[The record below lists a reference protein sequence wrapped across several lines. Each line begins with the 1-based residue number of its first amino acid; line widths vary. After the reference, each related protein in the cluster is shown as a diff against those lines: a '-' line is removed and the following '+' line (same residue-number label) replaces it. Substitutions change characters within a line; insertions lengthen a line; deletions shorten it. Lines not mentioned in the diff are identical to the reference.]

1 MRFFSVTPPTV
12 IGVNS
17 DVNSIIL
24 SFEADTVSREAGTLN
39 EMKRLVLAFCALL
52 PAACASSTPPPRP
65 PTGEMWGYLAVTLNA
80 PSLEIV
86 GYAPDRP
93 LCEFVR
99 VMAHTHSGL
108 PIPSQRSIPC
118 EPLTVLPP
126 QGAADSVYWVFS
138 LQNGAEHFAVGSKDR
153 SFCTSYREEAL
164 KALREGDMLSECE
177 PVVVKRAS

>member
-1 MRFFSVTPPTV
+1 V

-24 SFEADTVSREAGTLN
+24 SFEADTLSREAGTLN
-39 EMKRLVLAFCALL
+39 EMKRVVVVFCALL
-52 PAACASSTPPPRP
+52 ATACASSTTPPPPRP

-80 PSLEIV
+80 PTLEIV

-99 VMAHTHSGL
+99 AMAHTHSGL

-118 EPLTVLPP
+118 EPLTVLTP
-126 QGAADSVYWVFS
+126 QDGADSVYWVFS
-138 LQNGAEHFAVGSKDR
+138 LQNGAEHFALGSKDR
-153 SFCTSYREEAL
+153 SFCTSYREQAL
-164 KALREGDMLSECE
+164 QALREGDMLSECE
-177 PVVVKRAS
+177 PVVVKRES